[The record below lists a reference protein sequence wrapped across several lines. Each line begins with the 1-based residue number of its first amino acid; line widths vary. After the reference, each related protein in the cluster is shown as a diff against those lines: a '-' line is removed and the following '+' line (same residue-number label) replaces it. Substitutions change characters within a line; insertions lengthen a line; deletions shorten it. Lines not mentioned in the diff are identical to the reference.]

1 MVRHHVRVGP
11 LLWRFRRPRAGGDP
25 AAFVEKSMDPC
36 LCRDDGMAG
45 VVQLLQWPDQ
55 CHSVILNSIIGAPFQ
70 PFVADKPRRCLCFV
84 FGISQN
90 LKILSPRRRPGRQGC
105 LDVPSCLEVTRR
117 ATFAMSNRESHRDL
131 SQCARIDG
139 LQIAKGFVESP
150 QFGIRPRRHPSE
162 LPSREP
168 SITP

>member
-55 CHSVILNSIIGAPFQ
+55 CHSVIINSSIGAPFQ
-70 PFVADKPRRCLCFV
+70 PFVACKPRRCLCFV

-90 LKILSPRRRPGRQGC
+90 LKILSPRRRPRPNLVSASIGYGNWIPACAGTTVFLEFPLLETSRNLKHSSSPAQQILQG
-105 LDVPSCLEVTRR
+105 LIFSWLAHSQPLE
-117 ATFAMSNRESHRDL
+117 
-131 SQCARIDG
+131 
-139 LQIAKGFVESP
+139 
-150 QFGIRPRRHPSE
+150 SE
-162 LPSREP
+162 
-168 SITP
+168 